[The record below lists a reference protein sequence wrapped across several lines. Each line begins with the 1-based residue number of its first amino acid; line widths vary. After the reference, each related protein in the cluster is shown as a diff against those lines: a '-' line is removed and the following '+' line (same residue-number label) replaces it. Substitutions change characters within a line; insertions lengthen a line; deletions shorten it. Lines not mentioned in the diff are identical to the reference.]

1 MDLEPADFGIPEVT
15 ELPLHTD
22 HARKVAAVLDNRSEL
37 QDGGSLPVLW
47 HWAFGTP
54 TAPTRALGPDGH
66 PEIPPGGPTEGL
78 PRRMWA
84 GGRVRVLGDLR
95 LGTRPTRVSSVLR
108 ADRKQARSGD
118 LLVVTVE
125 HRLTHDGRTLLI
137 EEQDLVYRAQGA
149 PVPAPQGT
157 HREPA
162 PENGWAEDLLRTPVD
177 LFRFSAVTF
186 NSHRIHYD
194 HAYATAEEGYPAL
207 VVHGPLSAM
216 TLAESVRARTGR
228 ELTEFSFRATA
239 PLFVGLPFTIVGA
252 PSAEKNVYDLKLVR
266 NDGQTAM
273 TATARVAD

>member
-1 MDLEPADFGIPEVT
+1 MDLAPADFGIPETT
-15 ELPLHTD
+15 ELPLHAE
-22 HARKVAAVLDNRSEL
+22 HASKVAAALDVPRDL
-37 QDGGSLPVLW
+37 KDGDPLPVLW

-54 TAPTRALGPDGH
+54 EAPTRDLGPDGH
-66 PEIPPGGPTEGL
+66 PRIPPGGPAEGL

-84 GGRVRVLGDLR
+84 GGRVKVHAPLPLGA
-95 LGTRPTRVSSVLR
+95 RPVRTSSILR
-108 ADRKQARSGD
+108 ADRKQARSGE

-125 HRLTHDGRTLLI
+125 HRLTQDGEVLLV

-149 PVPAPQGT
+149 PVPALEGA

-162 PENGWAEDLLRTPVD
+162 PENGWAEKLVRTPVD

-194 HAYATAEEGYPAL
+194 PAYATGEEGYPAL
-207 VVHGPLSAM
+207 VVHGPLSAI

-228 ELTEFSFRATA
+228 ELAEFSFRATA
-239 PLFVGLPFTIVGA
+239 PLFVDVPFTLVGA
-252 PSAEKNVYDLKLVR
+252 PSDEEGVYDLKLVR

-273 TATARVAD
+273 TATARTRS

>member
-1 MDLEPADFGIPEVT
+1 MDLEPTDFGIPEVT

-22 HARKVAAVLDNRSEL
+22 HARKVAAVLDSPSDL
-37 QDGGSLPVLW
+37 QDGDPLPVLW

-54 TAPTRALGPDGH
+54 TTPTRALGPDGH

-84 GGRVRVLGDLR
+84 GGRVQVLGTLR
-95 LGTRPTRVSSVLR
+95 LGTRPTRTSSILR

-125 HRLTHDGRTLLI
+125 HRLTYDRRTLLI

-149 PVPAPQGT
+149 PIPAPAGT
-157 HREPA
+157 HREYA
-162 PENGWAEDLLRTPVD
+162 PENGWAENLVRTPVD
-177 LFRFSAVTF
+177 LFRFSAITF

-194 HAYATAEEGYPAL
+194 PAYATEVEGYPAL

-216 TLAESVRARTGR
+216 TLAESVRAHTGR
-228 ELTEFSFRATA
+228 ELTSFSFRATA
-239 PLFVGLPFTIVGA
+239 PLFVNVPFTLVGA
-252 PSAEKNVYDLKLVR
+252 PSDGEGELALKMVR

-273 TATARVAD
+273 TATARVEG